1 MRSNPSPTYGPPS
14 IVRNEDT
21 NGAPPRRANG
31 HATVGDQAAGHDH
44 VHGHPHNHAVQF
56 YDSES
61 FLSSVVTEFLAD
73 GIRRREPVVVIA
85 TPNHRSAFVTGL
97 RGAGVKV
104 GPARREGLL
113 LLLDARNCLN
123 RFMDGAVPN
132 RERFERTMA
141 RVFARTSRMHGAAAV
156 RAYGEMVD
164 LLWKDGNTEG
174 AIRLED
180 LWNELANRFQ
190 FSLLCAY
197 AMGNFYRASDAD
209 QFRRICGQHS
219 RVTPAESFAITD
231 DASRLVEISALQQ
244 RSRALESEIVQR
256 ELLEQR
262 LRETLI
268 TVQEREQDLR
278 DVLENAVEGIH
289 LVAGDGTI
297 QWANDAELNM
307 LGYTAAEY
315 IGRNIAE
322 IHADAPVIADMLAR
336 LSRGETLHSYEAR
349 LRCKDGSIRHVI
361 VSSNVRWRDGK
372 FQHTRCFSRDV
383 TEQRQAALER
393 EQALERERAA
403 RADAERARAE
413 ADRARLVAEQANR
426 AKSDFLAVMSHELRT
441 PLNAIGGYAELM
453 ELGIHGTVSPE
464 QREAL
469 ERIQRSQQVLLG
481 LINQVLNYARIESG
495 NVRYDVTNVA
505 LDEVIRSAEALLQPQ
520 LRAKGLQYRYAG
532 CAPDLVVRADSD
544 KLQQILL
551 NLLTNALKFTER
563 GGSITVDVE
572 EMNPVMVRVR
582 DTGIGIPAE
591 KRQAIFDP
599 FVQINAHYTRTRDG
613 VGLGLAISR
622 DLARGMSG
630 DILVDSVEGEGS
642 TFTLQLERAPTVAE

>member
-1 MRSNPSPTYGPPS
+1 MRSNTNQNLGPSL
-14 IVRNEDT
+14 VHEDAVT
-21 NGAPPRRANG
+21 KPHHASEHGAADRRAN
-31 HATVGDQAAGHDH
+31 AH
-44 VHGHPHNHAVQF
+44 VHRHNHAVQF

-61 FLSSVVTEFLAD
+61 FLSSVVAEFLAD
-73 GIRRREPVVVIA
+73 GIGRGEPCVVIA
-85 TPNHRSAFVTGL
+85 TPNHRAAFVSAL
-97 RGAGVKV
+97 RAAGVKV
-104 GPARREGLL
+104 GPARRDGLL
-113 LLLDARNCLN
+113 LLLDARSCLD
-123 RFMDGAVPN
+123 RFMRGAVPD
-132 RERFERTMA
+132 RERFQRTMS
-141 RVFARTSRMHGAAAV
+141 RVFTRTSRTNRGALV

-174 AIRLED
+174 AIQLEE
-180 LWNELANRFQ
+180 LWNELSSRYQ

-209 QFRRICGQHS
+209 LFRRICGQHS
-219 RVTPAESFAITD
+219 HVAPAESYVND
-231 DASRLVEISALQQ
+231 GDESRLVEISLLQQ

-268 TVQEREQDLR
+268 AVQEREEDLR
-278 DVLENAVEGIH
+278 DVLENAAEGIH
-289 LVAGDGTI
+289 LVAPDGTI
-297 QWANDAELNM
+297 QWANAAELNM
-307 LGYTAAEY
+307 LGYTAEEY
-315 IGRNIAE
+315 IGRNIAD
-322 IHADAPVIADMLAR
+322 IHADQPVINDMLAR
-336 LSRGETLHSYEAR
+336 LSRGETLRSYEAR

-361 VSSNVRWRDGK
+361 VSSNVRWRDGN

-393 EQALERERAA
+393 ELALERERAA
-403 RADAERARAE
+403 RADAERARIE
-413 ADRARLVAEQANR
+413 ADRARLLAEQANR

-505 LDEVIRSAEALLQPQ
+505 LDEVIRSSEALLQPQ
-520 LRAKGLQYRYAG
+520 LRAKVLQYQYSG
-532 CAPDLVVRADSD
+532 CAPQLTVRADAE

-563 GGSITVDVE
+563 GGAITVDVE
-572 EMNPVMVRVR
+572 GDDPVLVRVR
-582 DTGIGIPAE
+582 DTGIGIAAG
-591 KRQAIFDP
+591 KLQAIFDP

-630 DILVDSVEGEGS
+630 DISVESVEGEGS
-642 TFTLQLERAPTVAE
+642 TFTLRLQRAPVVVDRGETN

>member
-1 MRSNPSPTYGPPS
+1 MRSNTNQNFGPSLVQHEESGTKSHHAG
-14 IVRNEDT
+14 EH
-21 NGAPPRRANG
+21 GAADSG
-31 HATVGDQAAGHDH
+31 ATTHA
-44 VHGHPHNHAVQF
+44 HGHGHNHAVQF

-73 GIRRREPVVVIA
+73 GIRRREPCVVIA
-85 TPNHRSAFVTGL
+85 TPNHRAAFVSGL

-104 GPARREGLL
+104 GPARRDGLL
-113 LLLDARNCLN
+113 LLLDARNCLD
-123 RFMDGAVPN
+123 RFMSGGVPD
-132 RERFERTMA
+132 RERFHRTMS
-141 RVFARTSRMHGAAAV
+141 RVFTRTSRTNRAALV

-174 AIRLED
+174 AIQLEE
-180 LWNELANRFQ
+180 LWNELSNRYH

-209 QFRRICGQHS
+209 LFRRICGQHS
-219 RVTPAESFAITD
+219 HVAPAESYVND
-231 DASRLVEISALQQ
+231 GDESRLVEISLLQQ

-268 TVQEREQDLR
+268 AVQEREEDLR

-289 LVAGDGTI
+289 LVAADGTI
-297 QWANDAELNM
+297 QWANAAELNM
-307 LGYTAAEY
+307 LGYTAEEY

-322 IHADAPVIADMLAR
+322 IHADRPVINDMLAR
-336 LSRGETLHSYEAR
+336 LGRGETLRSYEAR

-361 VSSNVRWRDGK
+361 VSSNVRWREGR

-383 TEQRQAALER
+383 TEQRQATLER
-393 EQALERERAA
+393 ELALERERAA
-403 RADAERARAE
+403 RADAERARIE
-413 ADRARLVAEQANR
+413 ADRARLLAEQANR

-505 LDEVIRSAEALLQPQ
+505 LDEVIRSSEALLQPQ
-520 LRAKGLQYRYAG
+520 LRAKGLQYQYSG
-532 CAPDLVVRADSD
+532 CAPQLIVRADAE

-563 GGSITVDVE
+563 GGAIAVDVE
-572 EMNPVMVRVR
+572 GDNPVLVRVR
-582 DTGIGIPAE
+582 DTGIGIAAG
-591 KRQAIFDP
+591 KLQAIFDP

-622 DLARGMSG
+622 DLARGMAG
-630 DILVDSVEGEGS
+630 DISVESVEGEGS
-642 TFTLQLERAPTVAE
+642 TFTLRLERASAVGD

>member
-14 IVRNEDT
+14 IVRREDDT
-21 NGAPPRRANG
+21 GTHSHR
-31 HATVGDQAAGHDH
+31 GHDH
-44 VHGHPHNHAVQF
+44 PAGDDHRDALAHGHAHNHAVQF

-85 TPNHRSAFVTGL
+85 TPSHRSAFVSGL

-104 GPARREGLL
+104 APARREGLL
-113 LLLDARNCLN
+113 LLLDARGCLD

-132 RERFERTMA
+132 PARFERTMS
-141 RVFARTSRMHGAAAV
+141 RVFTRTSRTHGGALV

-174 AIRLED
+174 AIQLEE
-180 LWNELANRFQ
+180 LWNDLANRYQ

-209 QFRRICGQHS
+209 QFRRICGQHTH
-219 RVTPAESFAITD
+219 VTPAESYVVGD
-231 DASRLVEISALQQ
+231 EPSRLVEISALQQ

-289 LVAGDGTI
+289 LVAADGTI
-297 QWANDAELNM
+297 QWANEAELNM

-322 IHADAPVIADMLAR
+322 IHADGPVIADMLSR
-336 LSRGETLHSYEAR
+336 LSRGETLHSCEAR
-349 LRCKDGSIRHVI
+349 LRCKDGSIRYVI

-383 TEQRQAALER
+383 TEQRLATAER
-393 EQALERERAA
+393 ELAYERERAA

-413 ADRARLVAEQANR
+413 AERARLVAEQANR

-453 ELGIHGTVSPE
+453 ELGIHGNVSPA

-495 NVRYDVTNVA
+495 NVRFEVANVA
-505 LDEVIRSAEALLQPQ
+505 LDEVIRASEALLQPQ

-532 CAPDLVVRADSD
+532 CASDLVVRADPE

-563 GGSITVDVE
+563 GGSITIDVE
-572 EMNPVMVRVR
+572 DANPVMVRVR

-599 FVQINAHYTRTRDG
+599 FVQVNAHYTRTRDG

-642 TFTLQLERAPTVAE
+642 TFTLQLERAAADPG